1 MMERRKPTAYAI
13 PILLIALMLGGC
25 SGLQQSLHDAAISHE
40 MSQAGLEVDHV
51 EIDAGRIEV
60 LRGTNREDREALVL
74 VHGFAANNLNWLR
87 LSRHLH
93 DEFYIVAPDLPGHGD
108 SVQDPALSYR
118 TPDQARRLDAI
129 LEELDIDQAHLAG
142 NSMGG
147 AISAVFAAE
156 FPEHVLSLG
165 LIDTAGIH
173 EHPAELDRLREKG
186 RNPLIVED
194 HEDYDELLDFVMEE
208 RPFIPWPIS
217 SVMAREAIA
226 NQDINRKI
234 FNDLLKDAGTDFPGI
249 LSRIEVPTLVLWGTE
264 DRVINV
270 RNAPLVAQA
279 LPNSRLEI
287 LEGIGHVPMIE
298 APERTAE
305 LIRETAQEAE

>member
-13 PILLIALMLGGC
+13 PILLFALMLSGC

-40 MSQAGLEVDHV
+40 MSQAGLEPDHI
-51 EIDAGRIEV
+51 EIEEGRIEV
-60 LRGTNREDREALVL
+60 LRGDDSGDREALVL

-93 DEFYIVAPDLPGHGD
+93 EEFYIVAPDLPGHGD
-108 SVQDPALSYR
+108 SVQDPELSYR
-118 TPDQARRLDAI
+118 IPEQARRLDAI
-129 LEELDIDQAHLAG
+129 MEKLDIEQAHVAG

-156 FPEHVLSLG
+156 FPDRVLSLG

-173 EHPAELDRLREKG
+173 EHPSELDRLREQGK
-186 RNPLIVED
+186 NPLIVKN

-226 NQDINRKI
+226 NHDINRKI
-234 FNDLLKDAGTDFPGI
+234 FKDLLKDSETDFARI
-249 LSRIEVPTLVLWGTE
+249 LSRIHVPTLVLWGTE

-270 RNAPLVAQA
+270 RNAPLVAEA
-279 LPNSRLEI
+279 LPNSRLKI
-287 LEGIGHVPMIE
+287 FEGIGHVPMIE
-298 APERTAE
+298 APERTAKQ
-305 LIRETAQEAE
+305 IRRLARDAE